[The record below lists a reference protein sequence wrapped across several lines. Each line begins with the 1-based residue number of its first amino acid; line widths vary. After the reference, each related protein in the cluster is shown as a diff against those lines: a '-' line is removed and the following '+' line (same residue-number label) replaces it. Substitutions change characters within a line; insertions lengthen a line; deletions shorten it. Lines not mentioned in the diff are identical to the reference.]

1 MSKTKKTKT
10 NFLKTKMS
18 LKFQKQ
24 IKSEKWVKQPESKM
38 SLEIQKQASKQTS
51 QTKFLE
57 QFL

>member
-1 MSKTKKTKT
+1 
-10 NFLKTKMS
+10 MS

-24 IKSEKWVKQPESKM
+24 TKSEKWVKQPESKM